1 MAVVLQER
9 LEELAASDV
18 NFQYLSEVAGGADP
32 WSTPVCFTDWI
43 ELAGLHRSLTRG
55 QSARPASRSHLLNTD
70 KTWCDAGVRV
80 CVQPRRT
87 VAC

>member
-1 MAVVLQER
+1 MLQER

-18 NFQYLSEVAGGADP
+18 NFKYLSEVAGGADP

-55 QSARPASRSHLLNTD
+55 QSVPARPVSRSHHH
-70 KTWCDAGVRV
+70 
-80 CVQPRRT
+80 PPY
-87 VAC
+87 